1 MGFILILA
9 QNPNIRRFCVDN
21 LVIRGYPAIGLSSV
35 VAESDALLE
44 GWVPD
49 CVLMYGEPEQLEPGL
64 GYFRSH
70 EPLSAVP
77 IVIISRD
84 KPDPDWMALWKVSAH
99 ISSFPDIKYLVDRLK
114 PWLGSTPSAKTAS
127 DEKAS

>member
-64 GYFRSH
+64 GLPFS
-70 EPLSAVP
+70 
-77 IVIISRD
+77 
-84 KPDPDWMALWKVSAH
+84 
-99 ISSFPDIKYLVDRLK
+99 
-114 PWLGSTPSAKTAS
+114 
-127 DEKAS
+127 